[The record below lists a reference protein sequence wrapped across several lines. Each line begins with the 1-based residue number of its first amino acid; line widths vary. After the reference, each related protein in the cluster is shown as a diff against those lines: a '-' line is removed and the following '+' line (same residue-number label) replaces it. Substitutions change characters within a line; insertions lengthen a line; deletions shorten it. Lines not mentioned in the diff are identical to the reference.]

1 MNILLARTD
10 RVGDLILS
18 TPAIASLRRSF
29 PEARITVV
37 CSSYNRVVVEHNR
50 DVDYL
55 ETMPTGVEPAAF
67 GKTFRGKVDVA
78 IALAPRTADFRIVG
92 ATRARRRIGYT
103 YVSRLLARLAARR
116 DLNEVL
122 ISEADPRLADMR
134 DPYPVRHEVL
144 QVLALAERAGA
155 TRLVYDLVLPV
166 SDTDRA
172 VVADLPQDAVT
183 VHFAQRWLSEGS
195 TFENLVALL
204 DDLRTLGRP
213 LVVTYGDEMR
223 DRAPAL
229 QAAVPYVRFAGG
241 LPFGAWA
248 AAFERSACVVTV
260 DTGATHV
267 ASAVRRPTVVLFEH
281 RYFRLNSQEW
291 SPWGVPYGLV
301 RKPASADPTSLAAL
315 RSEIVDSVRRLVK

>member
-1 MNILLARTD
+1 
-10 RVGDLILS
+10 VGDLILS

-29 PEARITVV
+29 PHARLTMV
-37 CSSYNRVVVEHNR
+37 CSSYNRVVVEHNH
-50 DVDYL
+50 DIDYL
-55 ETMPTGVEPAAF
+55 ETLPTGVDPVAF
-67 GKTFRGKVDVA
+67 GKTFRGKIDVA

-122 ISEADPRLADMR
+122 ISEADPRLADKH

-166 SDTDRA
+166 SDADRA
-172 VVADLPQDAVT
+172 AVADLPQDAIT
-183 VHFAQRWLSEGS
+183 VHFAQRWLHGGS
-195 TFENLVALL
+195 TLQNLIALFEE
-204 DDLRTLGRP
+204 LRVLGRP
-213 LVVTYGDEMR
+213 IVVTYGDEMR
-223 DRAPAL
+223 DEAGAL
-229 QAAVPYVRFAGG
+229 QAAAGGVRCAGG
-241 LPFGAWA
+241 LPFGEWA
-248 AAFERSACVVTV
+248 AAFERSACIVTV

-267 ASAVRRPTVVLFEH
+267 ASAMRRPTVVLFEH

-291 SPWGVPYGLV
+291 SPWGVPYALV
-301 RKPASADPTSLAAL
+301 RKPANEDPSSLTAL
-315 RSEIVDSVRRLVK
+315 RSEIVDAVRRLVK